1 MYSEKATKFCEI
13 FPLLLTTVHTVKSKG
28 KISQKIVAFSE
39 YMNFNTVK
47 WLFVVCCLSGVWLID
62 NLHFQSYEVKLV
74 FDSKDFSIFVGK
86 KKNCAAFDTE
96 SLFSLTPYLFWTTL
110 TVV

>member
-1 MYSEKATKFCEI
+1 MERTKLE
-13 FPLLLTTVHTVKSKG
+13 FPYNKNNVKICTENPTTIDVYFINMRTNLVTVLW
-28 KISQKIVAFSE
+28 KIQG
-39 YMNFNTVK
+39 
-47 WLFVVCCLSGVWLID
+47 LG

-96 SLFSLTPYLFWTTL
+96 SLFSLTPYLFWATIS
-110 TVV
+110 VV